1 MSASHS
7 PCFPTPPV
15 SSEDWLERFRINAS
29 TPDRIFWLDG
39 PILSPAERLAVSSSI
54 REFQLGE
61 SSEGRHLQSAA
72 DCYALATGD
81 AAYATTIRL
90 FIREEQAHAAY
101 LARLLTAEGVA
112 LKSRTWA
119 DSVFRKLRHLGGLET
134 AISVLLTAEII
145 AQVYYLA
152 LRRATGS
159 RVLRAICRRILA
171 DEAAHVRF
179 QAERLAIL
187 RRHRG
192 STRLTLSLFLQRLLF
207 ALALAV
213 VWRNHAGV
221 LRRGGLRPFDFWRA
235 GWRAFE
241 RAAEQMDPRR
251 YNWNGGLDSAA

>member
-1 MSASHS
+1 MPAPVLPSAGSS
-7 PCFPTPPV
+7 PI
-15 SSEDWLERFRINAS
+15 SSERWLDRFRVNAT
-29 TPDRIFWLDG
+29 TPDRIPWTDL
-39 PILSPAERLAVSSSI
+39 PTLSPAERKAVTGSI

-72 DCYALATGD
+72 DRYALTTGD

-90 FIREEQAHAAY
+90 FIREEQRHAAY
-101 LARLLTAEGVA
+101 LARFLGAEGVM
-112 LKSRTWA
+112 LKTRTWA
-119 DSVFRKLRHLGGLET
+119 DSVFRNLRHLGELET
-134 AISVLLTAEII
+134 AIAVLLTAEII

-187 RRHRG
+187 RRGRTTV
-192 STRLTLSLFLQRLLF
+192 SLMLCLSLQRLLF
-207 ALALAV
+207 ALALGV
-213 VWRNHAGV
+213 VWHNHGDA
-221 LRRGGLRPFDFWRA
+221 LRRGRLTTLEFWRA

-251 YNWNGGLDSAA
+251 YTWDGDLDTAA